1 MSKRPR
7 DPSPAPQLR
16 EDRIG
21 AYNLAAATHPGACV
35 VRVVDTSGACVPR
48 DDAFTV
54 AAAPSPM
61 RTAKRT

>member
-1 MSKRPR
+1 MSKLSR

-16 EDRIG
+16 EDRVG

-35 VRVVDTSGACVPR
+35 VRVVDVSGACVPR

-54 AAAPSPM
+54 AAAPSPTP
-61 RTAKRT
+61 TAKRS